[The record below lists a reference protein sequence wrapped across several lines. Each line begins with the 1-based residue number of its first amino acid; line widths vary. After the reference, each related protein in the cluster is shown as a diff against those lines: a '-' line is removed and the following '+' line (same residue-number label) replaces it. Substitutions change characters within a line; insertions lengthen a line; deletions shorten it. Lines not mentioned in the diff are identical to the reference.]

1 MHLESG
7 ANESSRRTKKADVY
21 NDAYSLY
28 SPITCDPPDSHIQ
41 RPEIA
46 VHYCFQLPQASLS
59 RRDKQCSTIPK
70 SWSIPQSESLVS
82 LHPTTRPIVILTNES
97 DHACWI
103 YTGIYQGVPRNQRR
117 QIRWQSRVDYN
128 SALRD
133 HKKMNQASCL
143 VHDIEAG
150 KDGYQ
155 IEKWKKLYGERLLV
169 DPIQFVVVAYVSPL
183 YMSRSDC

>member
-1 MHLESG
+1 M
-7 ANESSRRTKKADVY
+7 
-21 NDAYSLY
+21 
-28 SPITCDPPDSHIQ
+28 
-41 RPEIA
+41 
-46 VHYCFQLPQASLS
+46 
-59 RRDKQCSTIPK
+59 
-70 SWSIPQSESLVS
+70 
-82 LHPTTRPIVILTNES
+82 VILDNEL

-117 QIRWQSRVDYN
+117 QIRWQFRVDYN

-143 VHDIEAG
+143 VHDIEAR

-169 DPIQFVVVAYVSPL
+169 DPIQSL
-183 YMSRSDC
+183 